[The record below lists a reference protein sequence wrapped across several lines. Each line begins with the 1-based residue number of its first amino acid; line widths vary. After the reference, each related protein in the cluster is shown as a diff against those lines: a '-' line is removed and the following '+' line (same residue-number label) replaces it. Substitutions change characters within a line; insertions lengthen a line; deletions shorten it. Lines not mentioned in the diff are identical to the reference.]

1 MSPPRGGHNN
11 CLSYKKL
18 QHFCSF
24 MSVIVVSIF
33 LIIFAVIFHS
43 LVGIALNFHGLFLDC
58 LTVRVVSVGSV
69 VLKQSIFHC
78 LP

>member
-1 MSPPRGGHNN
+1 
-11 CLSYKKL
+11 
-18 QHFCSF
+18 